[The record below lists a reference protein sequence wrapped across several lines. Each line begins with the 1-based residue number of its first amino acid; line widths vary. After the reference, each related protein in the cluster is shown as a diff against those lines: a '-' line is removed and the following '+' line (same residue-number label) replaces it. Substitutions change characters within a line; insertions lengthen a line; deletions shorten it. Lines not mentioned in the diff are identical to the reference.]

1 MRSGGVGISLH
12 HDRPTTKPRH
22 IILPPTW
29 SAIDLAQALGRVHR
43 LTTISDTTQEV
54 LWYAETREQDVK
66 KRVELK
72 LQCIAKAIVA
82 KEQFVDTFMKA
93 IGEEIDADELA
104 SAAEQ
109 TRHET
114 DLPDK
119 DDTDSKDEDDSITGE
134 GLDNNE

>member
-12 HDRPTTKPRH
+12 HDRVTTKPRH

-43 LTTISDTTQEV
+43 LTTISETTQEV

-66 KRVELK
+66 VRVELK

-104 SAAEQ
+104 SAEEQ
-109 TRHET
+109 ARHIDE
-114 DLPDK
+114 PNDK
-119 DDTDSKDEDDSITGE
+119 DDTDSKDEEDSITGE
-134 GLDNNE
+134 GLENE